1 MSHIPYTICRSGT
14 YYYNQR
20 LPIHAANSYGH
31 FIRQVLSKDPLKAE
45 VLSKRLSDVLEGA
58 WSSTTDATP
67 VNVFTII
74 EGFQP
79 RRVALSEVAAEY
91 LALKQIDQTPPR
103 AALSTFISLAGDR
116 DVSEYTRQDAKLFV
130 HHLEMKGNKTATIRR
145 RINSLS
151 AIMNYAY
158 SELDLDKRN
167 PFTRL
172 FIRNEGDD
180 VFKRGTFI
188 NDQLKLG
195 YAKALASGSSVKLLM
210 PLLGETGCR
219 LAEIFGLRLDDID
232 LENEL
237 IHIRPNSARRLK
249 NKTSERVL
257 PLVGYAKLAME
268 QAQIKADDQWLFSQY
283 IKAGHC
289 YATHASN
296 AVNKWLKRDFGGLTA
311 HSLRHTFRDRLRA
324 VECPMDMIDQIGGWR
339 CVGGVATNYGHGYS
353 RLQVERWL
361 RLVLIPLA
369 SGDGTYTLDPF

>member
-14 YYYNQR
+14 YYYNR
-20 LPIHAANSYGH
+20 RVPKHAVNSYGP
-31 FIRQVLSKDPLKAE
+31 FIRQALSKDTLEAE
-45 VLSKRLSDVLEGA
+45 VLAKRLSDVLEGA
-58 WSSTTDATP
+58 WSAATDATP
-67 VNVFTII
+67 VNISTII
-74 EGFQP
+74 ASFRP
-79 RRVALSEVAAEY
+79 RSFVLSEIAEEYLSLRAIDERPPRVALSG
-91 LALKQIDQTPPR
+91 
-103 AALSTFISLAGDR
+103 FISLTGDR
-116 DVSEYTRQDAKLFV
+116 DVSQYTREDAKLFV
-130 HHLEMKGNKTATIRR
+130 HHLGLKGNKTATIRR

-151 AIMNYAY
+151 AIINYAY

-172 FIRNEGDD
+172 FIQNEGAD
-180 VFKRGTFI
+180 VFKRGTFT
-188 NDQLKLG
+188 NDQLKWG
-195 YAKALASGSSVKLLM
+195 YDKALSSGSTVKLLM

-219 LAEIFGLRLDDID
+219 LAEIVGLRLEDID
-232 LENEL
+232 LENEV

-268 QAQIKADDQWLFSQY
+268 KALIKADDQWLFSQY

-296 AVNKWLKRDFGGLTA
+296 AANKWLKKDFGGLTA

-339 CVGGVATNYGHGYS
+339 SVGGIGAGYGHGYS
-353 RLQVERWL
+353 KAQLGRWL
-361 RLVLIPLA
+361 RLVSISLVPRDSNSTLA
-369 SGDGTYTLDPF
+369 CC